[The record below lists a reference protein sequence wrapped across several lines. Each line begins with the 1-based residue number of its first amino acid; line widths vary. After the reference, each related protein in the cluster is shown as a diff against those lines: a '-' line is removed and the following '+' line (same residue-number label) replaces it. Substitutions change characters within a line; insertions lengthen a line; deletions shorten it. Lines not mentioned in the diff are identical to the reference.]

1 MKNAASRA
9 VVSGEKVIQSAQN
22 MFDFCSE
29 KMILSSDCPDH
40 ICSERTFQLLTTED
54 IAREPHETLEAVK
67 GTQSIH
73 SLFFDGDKTMAR
85 DMSCFC
91 NTCLLGESGDC
102 HNRDFV
108 GDWKVVSGPTSSR
121 KRKRPRNRQ
130 LAISKS
136 QSISPPRKVPCASE
150 IGAKTKQSRKREL
163 ATPDCQSNPCS
174 SPSQLT
180 TCIKVPWVAE
190 GLGNLVP
197 VRSVSSF
204 SSVSRLSDFSS
215 FQARLVKCDSF
226 RELKSVVE
234 AETSN
239 LLKFCL
245 PVVEPRRLVDVG
257 IVDKVALGLM
267 PSFLKPLF
275 GCTVFDA
282 IFP

>member
-1 MKNAASRA
+1 
-9 VVSGEKVIQSAQN
+9 

-29 KMILSSDCPDH
+29 KLILSSDCPDH
-40 ICSERTFQLLTTED
+40 ICNERTFQLLTNED

-73 SLFFDGDKTMAR
+73 SSFFDGDKTMAR

-130 LAISKS
+130 LAIS
-136 QSISPPRKVPCASE
+136 PTRKVLCASE
-150 IGAKTKQSRKREL
+150 IGAKTNRSRKREL
-163 ATPDCQSNPCS
+163 ATPDCQSNSCS
-174 SPSQLT
+174 SPSQLI

-197 VRSVSSF
+197 VSSVSSF
-204 SSVSRLSDFSS
+204 SSVSRLSYFSS
-215 FQARLVKCDSF
+215 FQARLVQCDSF

-267 PSFLKPLF
+267 PSFLKSLL
-275 GCTVFDA
+275 GCTRFNA